1 MSKLR
6 IDYIAT
12 NALIAYPHNARTHSR
27 KQIRQIAKSIGE
39 YGFTNPVLIDSNNM
53 ILAGHGRVA
62 AAPLARLTEVPCVR
76 LEEMTPS
83 QKRAYVLANNK
94 LALNA
99 GWDENIFANELQT
112 LLSIDAEFDLDA
124 IAFTIA
130 EADCLMEGLTPEEAG
145 DPADDRM
152 PELAKG
158 KPITVLGDLWQLG
171 DGRLVCGSA
180 LEDQP
185 YKLLLAG
192 EKAQMIFADPPYNVP
207 ITGHAGNSG
216 KTQHREFAM
225 ASGEMSCGTLIRQSS
240 KMAAQANPC
249 GKNCADRGNSVNS
262 SLSGHSPTRS
272 FDWKLKPSSSK
283 AAASCSR

>member
-1 MSKLR
+1 
-6 IDYIAT
+6 
-12 NALIAYPHNARTHSR
+12 
-27 KQIRQIAKSIGE
+27 
-39 YGFTNPVLIDSNNM
+39 M

-62 AAPLARLTEVPCVR
+62 AAPLVGLTEVPCVR

-83 QKRAYVLANNK
+83 QKRAYVLADNK

-99 GWDENIFANELQT
+99 GWDENILANELQT

-124 IAFTIA
+124 IGFTIA
-130 EADCLMEGLTPEEAG
+130 EADCLIEGLTPEEAG

-185 YKLLLAG
+185 YQLLLAG
-192 EKAQMIFADPPYNVP
+192 EKAQMVFTDPPYNVP

-216 KTQHREFAM
+216 KTLVW
-225 ASGEMSCGTLIRQSS
+225 GVLGTLATALGAYVVVFSNPGFGLMVDFLFCLFWGFGLPIGAQQL
-240 KMAAQANPC
+240 AQASIANVGSALGVPVL
-249 GKNCADRGNSVNS
+249 K
-262 SLSGHSPTRS
+262 SG
-272 FDWKLKPSSSK
+272 
-283 AAASCSR
+283 